1 MSRVQDGRWP
11 AMDGWFLPSGWCYK
25 GKDGGILRDDSKSE
39 VEICPYFLLINHYK
53 RDGVTIHRYS
63 SFSLRCFSER
73 VFPVVKHKTIRTS
86 WSKNLCL
93 HTKSKGISF
102 EKSDM

>member
-1 MSRVQDGRWP
+1 MEWVLELEQEAVVSRVQDGRWP

-53 RDGVTIHRYS
+53 
-63 SFSLRCFSER
+63 
-73 VFPVVKHKTIRTS
+73 
-86 WSKNLCL
+86 
-93 HTKSKGISF
+93 KGRRNHSQVQLLQPSMLF
-102 EKSDM
+102 